1 MKWGARADRPKRP
14 DGPEWFEQVWFS
26 GCHSD
31 VGGSY
36 LEEESRLSDIPLQWM
51 LEAAVSAGLT
61 YDDRVLKLYPDCTG
75 MQHDET
81 RKFPFKWLAK
91 IDRTI
96 PVDAPLH
103 ETVLERFRT
112 KDVQLYDVYGPYR
125 PEGLRK
131 HSKTGEFYP
140 KPQ

>member
-1 MKWGARADRPKRP
+1 
-14 DGPEWFEQVWFS
+14 
-26 GCHSD
+26 
-31 VGGSY
+31 
-36 LEEESRLSDIPLQWM
+36 
-51 LEAAVSAGLT
+51 
-61 YDDRVLKLYPDCTG
+61 

-81 RKFPFKWLAK
+81 RGHAFKWRPK

-103 ETVLERFRT
+103 DSVLERF
-112 KDVQLYDVYGPYR
+112 KAQEVQLYDLFGPYR

-140 KPQ
+140 KAQ